1 MMKNLMLV
9 IQKLLKD
16 KCQKNKEHPLSINL
30 NQEKLILK
38 MMNDFY

>member
-1 MMKNLMLV
+1 MKKNLMLY

-16 KCQKNKEHPLSINL
+16 KCQKNKELPLLINL